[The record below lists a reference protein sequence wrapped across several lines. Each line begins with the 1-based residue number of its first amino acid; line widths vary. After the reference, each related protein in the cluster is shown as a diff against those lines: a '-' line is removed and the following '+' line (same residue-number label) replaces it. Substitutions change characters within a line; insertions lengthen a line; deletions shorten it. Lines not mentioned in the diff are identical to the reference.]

1 MKENT
6 ESSPTIIINNYKE
19 RTKEIKD
26 RLKDLKYN
34 LTEINNMEELSSIAE
49 KGSLPD
55 IIITSSNNLLDLEK
69 SNRVKNNLLSQISH
83 DLRSPIGTIKMMLE
97 LLEQKVISADSPDY
111 DTIIKDLVNT
121 STDVFA
127 LLENLLYWSRI
138 QFKTVSYVPSNQNLK
153 SLTDKAISQ
162 LKRSID
168 EKKIHILNNIVSE
181 ETIWV
186 DEFLIPI
193 ILKNLISN
201 GCKYSDENAEILIKE
216 EKEGNKIHIIIED
229 KGIGISEENLKK
241 IKDPDI
247 LFHTSGTNGEQGNGL
262 GLKICYE
269 LSIINKGTLKI
280 ESKEKEGTKVIL
292 TLPSVEK

>member
-6 ESSPTIIINNYKE
+6 ESSPIIIINQYKE
-19 RTKEIKD
+19 RAKEIKD
-26 RLKDLKYN
+26 KLKDLKYN

-138 QFKTVSYVPSNQNLK
+138 QFKTVSYIPSDQNLK

-168 EKKIHILNNIVSE
+168 EKKIHVLNNIVSE
-181 ETIWV
+181 ETVWG
-186 DEFLIPI
+186 DEFLILI

-216 EKEGNKIHIIIED
+216 EKDGNKIHIIIAD
-229 KGIGISEENLKK
+229 NGTGISEENLQK

-269 LSIINKGTLKI
+269 LSFINKGTLKI
-280 ESKEKEGTKVIL
+280 DSKEKEGTKVIL
-292 TLPSVEK
+292 TLPSVEN